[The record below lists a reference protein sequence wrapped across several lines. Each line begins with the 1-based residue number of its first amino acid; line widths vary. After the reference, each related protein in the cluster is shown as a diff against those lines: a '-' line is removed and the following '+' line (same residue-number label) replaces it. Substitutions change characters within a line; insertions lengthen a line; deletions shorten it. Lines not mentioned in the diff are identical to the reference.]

1 MNVFVKSA
9 LFAALGVCTL
19 AMGSGAQPPN
29 PPPAPVPPPP
39 VDPFGQP
46 PHTTTIVRTA
56 DGVTNTVTLV
66 EPQIH
71 GLHQLYGHFDQADTQ
86 VVQLA
91 KQIVEAKADA
101 EKDKLKDKLKE
112 TLNKQFDDRQKRHE
126 KELEALEAQVK
137 KLKEMVSK
145 RQENKKEIIE
155 ERTKQLEREAK
166 GLGW

>member
-9 LFAALGVCTL
+9 LFAALGVGTQ
-19 AMGSGAQPPN
+19 AIGSGAQ
-29 PPPAPVPPPP
+29 
-39 VDPFGQP
+39 QP
-46 PHTTTIVRTA
+46 TYVEDAYPRQAEILVR
-56 DGVTNTVTLV
+56 
-66 EPQIH
+66 
-71 GLHQLYGHFDQADTQ
+71 QLAWPADTHA
-86 VVQLA
+86 VQLA
-91 KQIVEAKADA
+91 KQIVEAKTDA